1 MIRAPMMVSRLRRGL
16 EKMTKNDDMKG
27 VLRELAEEAMITGGA
42 VWTFG
47 PPVCPQCGK
56 GWLDPFWD
64 DEKNEVYHRCPVCG
78 HGARSHP
85 GASSP
90 VPVLAVATVETRVFR
105 VTTSNKLPST
115 PVNFHRRDPT
125 SRTGRGLAAP
135 SPGLSPLPR
144 AEGPRSAKRGVS
156 DAKRSGPSWLR
167 HV

>member
-1 MIRAPMMVSRLRRGL
+1 MMVLSLRRGL

-85 GASSP
+85 
-90 VPVLAVATVETRVFR
+90 RC
-105 VTTSNKLPST
+105 KL
-115 PVNFHRRDPT
+115 
-125 SRTGRGLAAP
+125 SR
-135 SPGLSPLPR
+135 PGLGGGHSGN
-144 AEGPRSAKRGVS
+144 EGVS
-156 DAKRSGPSWLR
+156 CNDFQQTSIDPR
-167 HV
+167 